1 MNRYTKTLFWH
12 RSFQIS
18 DVEMINS
25 SVVVGPVDT
34 EEKVEGDKIGTLF
47 YIHSLCMKSSSKA

>member
-1 MNRYTKTLFWH
+1 
-12 RSFQIS
+12 
-18 DVEMINS
+18 MIDC
-25 SVVVGPVDT
+25 SVVYDPVDT